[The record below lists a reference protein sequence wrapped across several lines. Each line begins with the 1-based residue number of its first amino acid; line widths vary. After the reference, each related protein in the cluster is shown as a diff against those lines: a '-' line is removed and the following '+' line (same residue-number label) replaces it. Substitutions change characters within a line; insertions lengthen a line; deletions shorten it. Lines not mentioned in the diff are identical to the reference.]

1 MIEITVKYVKGPKD
15 LSWYESQ
22 WALAKGYYIGRE
34 NYDEIVHELHEDDHY
49 DDHTDLQ
56 ICEELFSDLNIV
68 DSAWDPNVRRSMSV
82 GDIIIIKRNG
92 TEKCYVAQA
101 NGWKDQVLPHSKDAC
116 KRCAGFGFLPSFPHV
131 EGGVCFRCNGNGR
144 RK

>member
-1 MIEITVKYVKGPKD
+1 MIEIIVKYVKGPKD

-34 NYDEIVHELHEDDHY
+34 SYDEIAHELHKDDHY

-56 ICEELFSDLNIV
+56 ICEEFFDDLNIAAHYEV
-68 DSAWDPNVRRSMSV
+68 AAQRSMSV
-82 GDIIIIKRNG
+82 GDIVVIKRNG
-92 TEKCYVAQA
+92 AEKCYVVQH
-101 NGWKDQVLPHSKDAC
+101 NGWKSQVLPHSKDAC
-116 KRCAGFGFLPSFPHV
+116 KRCAGFGYLPSFPHV